1 MKYRLQLSLSALLL
15 FAQML
20 MAVPA
25 GAESP
30 GLTSGELTPEELNS
44 YAIYYSSYEPTFYT
58 GFAPRAQDSRR
69 LHLHVGRGNQLRVT
83 QVLSDRVVT
92 TYVRDLL
99 IRYRGYKELIDNEEV
114 VLTQNSGFEDFEK
127 QIRELDVEALV
138 DAEEGLSSQQLRQ
151 RNLELISQLNPGR
164 IFAIRI
170 PEEKLLNNWTST
182 LRPADLKSMKKQRQL
197 ELLNLMLPTR
207 LWLTEVDAETTAA
220 LKNLVGMALDVDD
233 DKADNQEQFND
244 AYFQL
249 LDQISGGI
257 YTRSGGQL
265 QFDEF
270 TAIYPIGSLNQY
282 TKYKGRQIPLY
293 PTPGKWLLTTHQRS
307 KTVDHI
313 PTVSIYSYSPWI
325 PYMHVG
331 KKLHNSFHT
340 LWWRMSPS
348 TKFLP
353 DELKQSSSK
362 SREGEEHNFMWLLS
376 RGPMSHGCTHINTGH
391 ILELRQLLPAETEDL
406 YKVEFFL
413 NKSHLF
419 DVFDIDGDMQPEVM
433 GVRYFVAFSLRNK
446 RPDKLR
452 APIERKAFY
461 EWLYGGE
468 LEYNQ
473 QGNAYFKQ
481 IRDTHYIGRR
491 AVDGAEYKDIPLYEA
506 AYQPQKLQFYSMV
519 NIPFARE
526 LRKLGVGQPI
536 NESE

>member
-1 MKYRLQLSLSALLL
+1 MNNRIQLSLSALLL
-15 FAQML
+15 SAQML
-20 MAVPA
+20 LAIPA
-25 GAESP
+25 SAESP
-30 GLTSGELTPEELNS
+30 GLTSGELTPEELTS
-44 YAIYYSSYEPTFYT
+44 YAIFYSDYEPTFYT

-83 QVLSDRVVT
+83 QVLSDRVVA
-92 TYVRDLL
+92 TYVRDLQ
-99 IRYRGYKELIDNEEV
+99 IRYRGYRELIDNEKV

-138 DAEEGLSSQQLRQ
+138 DAEQGLSSEQLRE
-151 RNLELISQLNPGR
+151 RNLELIKQLNPDR
-164 IFAIRI
+164 IFSIHI
-170 PEEKLLNNWTST
+170 PESKLLDQWKSQ
-182 LRPADLKSMKKQRQL
+182 LRPADRKSMKKQRQL
-197 ELLNLMLPTR
+197 ELLNQMLPTR
-207 LWLTEVDAETTAA
+207 LWLTELDAEITAA

-233 DKADNQEQFND
+233 DKADNQGRFND

-257 YTRSGGQL
+257 YTKSGGQL

-340 LWWRMSPS
+340 LWWRMTPS

-353 DELKQSSSK
+353 DELKQAGSK
-362 SREGEEHNFMWLLS
+362 SREGGEHDFMWLLS

-461 EWLYGGE
+461 DWLYGGE
-468 LEYNQ
+468 LVYDD
-473 QGNAYFKQ
+473 QGRAYFKQ
-481 IRDTHYIGRR
+481 IRDAHFVGRR
-491 AVDGAEYKDIPLYEA
+491 AVDGDEYKDILLYEA

-526 LRKLGVGQPI
+526 LRKLGVGQPLK
-536 NESE
+536 ERK

>member
-1 MKYRLQLSLSALLL
+1 MNNRIQLSLSALLL
-15 FAQML
+15 SAQML
-20 MAVPA
+20 LAIPA
-25 GAESP
+25 SAESP
-30 GLTSGELTPEELNS
+30 GLISAELTPEELTS
-44 YAIYYSSYEPTFYT
+44 YAIFYSDYEPTFYT
-58 GFAPRAQDSRR
+58 GFAPRVQDSSR

-83 QVLSDRVVT
+83 QVLSERVVE
-92 TYVRDLL
+92 TYLRDLL
-99 IRYRGYKELIDNEEV
+99 IRYRGYRELIDNEKV

-127 QIRELDVEALV
+127 QIKELDVEALV

-151 RNLELISQLNPGR
+151 RNLDLMKQLNPDR
-164 IFAIRI
+164 IFSIRI
-170 PEEKLLNNWTST
+170 PQQALLNNWTSQ

-207 LWLTEVDAETTAA
+207 LWLTEVDAEITAS
-220 LKNLVGMALDVDD
+220 LKNVVSIALHKEKDQ
-233 DKADNQEQFND
+233 KQLYEPF
-244 AYFQL
+244 FGL

-257 YTRSGGQL
+257 YTRSDGQL

-293 PTPGKWLLTTHQRS
+293 PTPGRWLLTTHQRS

-340 LWWRMSPS
+340 LWWRMSSS

-353 DELKQSSSK
+353 DEIKQANSD
-362 SREGEEHNFMWLLS
+362 SREGEKHDFMWLLS

-446 RPDKLR
+446 RADKLR

-468 LEYNQ
+468 LKYDE
-473 QGNAYFKQ
+473 QGHAYFKQ
-481 IRDTHYIGRR
+481 IRDTHFIGRR
-491 AVDGAEYKDIPLYEA
+491 AVDGDEYTDIPLYEA

-519 NIPFARE
+519 NIAFARE

-536 NESE
+536 EESE

>member
-1 MKYRLQLSLSALLL
+1 MKYSIQLTLFSLLLSAQVLL
-15 FAQML
+15 
-20 MAVPA
+20 AVPA
-25 GAESP
+25 SADSSE
-30 GLTSGELTPEELNS
+30 LISGEITQQELTS
-44 YAIYYSSYEPTFYT
+44 YAIFYSSYEPTFYT
-58 GFAPRAQDSRR
+58 GFAPRAQDARR

-83 QVLSDRVVT
+83 QVLSDRVVE
-92 TYVRDLL
+92 TYARDLM
-99 IRYRGYKELIDNEEV
+99 IRYRGYRELIDNEKV

-127 QIRELDVEALV
+127 QIKELDIEALV
-138 DAEEGLSSQQLRQ
+138 DTGKELSSEQLRQ
-151 RNLELISQLNPGR
+151 RNLELIKQLNPDR
-164 IFAIRI
+164 IFSILI
-170 PEEKLLNNWTST
+170 PEEKLLTHWRSR
-182 LRPADLKSMKKQRQL
+182 LRPADLKSMNRQRQL

-207 LWLTEVDAETTAA
+207 LWLTELDAEITAA
-220 LKNLVGMALDVDD
+220 LKNIVSIALDKDTD
-233 DKADNQEQFND
+233 QEQLSEP
-244 AYFQL
+244 YFEL
-249 LDQISGGI
+249 LEKTSAGI
-257 YTRSGGQL
+257 YTSSDGQL

-340 LWWRMSPS
+340 LWWRMSAS

-353 DELKQSSSK
+353 DEIKQAGSK
-362 SREGEEHNFMWLLS
+362 SREGEEHDFMWLLS

-446 RPDKLR
+446 SPDKLR

-468 LEYNQ
+468 LEYSQ

-481 IRDTHYIGRR
+481 IKDTHYIGRR
-491 AVDGAEYKDIPLYEA
+491 AVDGDEYTDIPLYEA

-519 NIPFARE
+519 NIAFARE

-536 NESE
+536 EEGE

>member
-1 MKYRLQLSLSALLL
+1 
-15 FAQML
+15 
-20 MAVPA
+20 
-25 GAESP
+25 
-30 GLTSGELTPEELNS
+30 
-44 YAIYYSSYEPTFYT
+44 
-58 GFAPRAQDSRR
+58 
-69 LHLHVGRGNQLRVT
+69 VT
-83 QVLSDRVVT
+83 QVLSNRVVE

-99 IRYRGYKELIDNEEV
+99 IRYRGYKELIDNEKV
-114 VLTQNSGFEDFEK
+114 VLTQNSGFEEFEK

-138 DAEEGLSSQQLRQ
+138 DAEEGLSNQQLRQ
-151 RNLELISQLNPGR
+151 RNLELIRQLNPGR
-164 IFAIRI
+164 IFSINI

-207 LWLTEVDAETTAA
+207 LWLTELDAEKTAA
-220 LKNLVGMALDVDD
+220 LKNIVSIALDKDTD
-233 DKADNQEQFND
+233 QEQLSEP
-244 AYFQL
+244 YFEL

-257 YTRSGGQL
+257 YTRSEGQL

-353 DELKQSSSK
+353 DELKQAASK
-362 SREGEEHNFMWLLS
+362 SREGEEHDFMWLLS

-461 EWLYGGE
+461 KWLYGGE

-481 IRDTHYIGRR
+481 IRDAHFVGRR
-491 AVDGAEYKDIPLYEA
+491 AVDGDEYKDIPLYEA

-526 LRKLGVGQPI
+526 LRKLGVGQPA
-536 NESE
+536 ESE